1 MSSMITDQIG
11 RDEVSLPIKQK
22 ITISE
27 KRRLANLWKKGKI
40 SIKSFCL
47 RDRGRLGNEG
57 QPILL
62 KFGTQSRYVD
72 LCSMPKF

>member
-1 MSSMITDQIG
+1 MVNNKTIDCLCLGTIAQIV
-11 RDEVSLPIKQK
+11 DP
-22 ITISE
+22 
-27 KRRLANLWKKGKI
+27 WKFDGL
-40 SIKSFCL
+40 KSFCL